1 MKQIKAIA
9 LYWKMIIWR
18 GGWRTIRAFLT
29 TVFVGTVSVNW
40 ANLSPFEKAVII
52 VGGILAAGDA
62 LDAFLD
68 QTMNKMRESKIVP
81 PDQVPSYTPDPN
93 KDTPTP

>member
-9 LYWKMIIWR
+9 LYWKMVIWR
-18 GGWRTIRAFLT
+18 GGWRTVRAFLIT
-29 TVFVGTVSVNW
+29 TFVGTSVVDW
-40 ANLSPFEKAVII
+40 ASLSRFECFVII
-52 VGGILAAGDA
+52 VGGIVAAGNE

-81 PDQVPSYTPDPN
+81 PGETLSYTPEPGRE
-93 KDTPTP
+93 TPTP